1 MSDELAAPSVEPNVG
16 STVSEGVHTEVPDTP
31 VLPIEEYSSYRVPVK
46 VGGEELQ
53 VPLSE
58 ALAGYQR
65 QADYTRKTQEL
76 SQQRDQF
83 QFANALQTALEAD
96 PAGTIDLLMD
106 HYGISRNAATRMVE
120 QAEQF
125 DDDLDPVER
134 RYRELDQRIAS
145 FEDYQ
150 SQQQVE
156 REIQGLQSKYP
167 DFDVREVITTALRLQ
182 STDLEGV
189 YKQLAFDKMVEQAKL
204 AQAAQQRQQQADAAV
219 VEAKR
224 AASVVSGGASAT
236 ASTTNETFVPITSVA
251 DAWEAAK
258 RQMGAS

>member
-1 MSDELAAPSVEPNVG
+1 MSDELATPSVEPEVG
-16 STVSEGVHTEVPDTP
+16 STVSDSVNTEVPDTP
-31 VLPIEEYSSYRVPVK
+31 ILPVDEYSSHRVSVK
-46 VGGEELQ
+46 VDGEELHI
-53 VPLSE
+53 PLSE

-76 SQQRDQF
+76 SQQREQF
-83 QFANALQTALEAD
+83 QFASALQSALEAN
-96 PAGTIDLLMD
+96 PADTINLLMD
-106 HYGISRNAATRMVE
+106 HYGISRQAAANIVSQTE
-120 QAEQF
+120 SL

-150 SQQQVE
+150 NQQQVE
-156 REIQGLQSKYP
+156 REIQGLQSKYS
-167 DFDVREVITTALRLQ
+167 DFDVKEVVSAALRMNT
-182 STDLEGV
+182 TDLEGV
-189 YKQLAFDKMVEQAKL
+189 YKQIAFDKMVAQAKL
-204 AQAAQQRQQQADAAV
+204 AQAAGERQQQADAAV